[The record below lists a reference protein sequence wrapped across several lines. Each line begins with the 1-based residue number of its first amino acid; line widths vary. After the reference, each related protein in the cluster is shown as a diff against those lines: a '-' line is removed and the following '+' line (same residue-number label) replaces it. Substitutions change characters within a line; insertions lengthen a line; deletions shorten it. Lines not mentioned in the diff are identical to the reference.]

1 MNFEF
6 SVKLPC
12 GCAVGHKISCEQ
24 GDGEAITPE
33 AFEKAFMYAAEIG
46 SFWYETRFF
55 KEKRHRCELVSASN
69 PMGIAP
75 RES

>member
-1 MNFEF
+1 MDFEF
-6 SVKLPC
+6 SIKLPC
-12 GCAVGHKISCEQ
+12 GCTVGQKVSSEQ
-24 GDGEAITPE
+24 GDGEVVTPE
-33 AFEKAFMYAAEIG
+33 AFKKAFVSAAEIG

-75 RES
+75 KEF

>member
-12 GCAVGHKISCEQ
+12 GCTVRQKISSEQ
-24 GDGEAITPE
+24 HDGEVVTPE
-33 AFEKAFMYAAEIG
+33 AFKKAFAYAAEIG

-55 KEKRHRCELVSASN
+55 NEKRHRCELVSDSN

>member
-12 GCAVGHKISCEQ
+12 GCTVGQKVSREQ
-24 GDGEAITPE
+24 GEGEVVTPE
-33 AFEKAFMYAAEIG
+33 AFKEAFMSAAEIG

-75 RES
+75 KES

>member
-1 MNFEF
+1 MDIEV

-12 GCAVGHKISCEQ
+12 GCVARQKISSEQ
-24 GDGEAITPE
+24 GDGEVVTPE
-33 AFEKAFMYAAEIG
+33 AFKKAFVAAAEVG

-75 RES
+75 KES

>member
-1 MNFEF
+1 MDFEF
-6 SVKLPC
+6 SLKLPC
-12 GCAVGHKISCEQ
+12 GCTVGQKVSSEQ
-24 GDGEAITPE
+24 GDGEVVTPE
-33 AFEKAFMYAAEIG
+33 AFKEAFVSAAEIG

-75 RES
+75 KEF